1 MRFVSNSSEEIGVAF
16 MQGLEEQFVDYML
29 DHFYHGVEVS
39 EKKSILRQLKTMW
52 ILLNPVSS
60 IADLV

>member
-1 MRFVSNSSEEIGVAF
+1 

-39 EKKSILRQLKTMW
+39 DKKSILRQMKTMW